1 MFSKLSIRM
10 KLIISTIISMVG
22 LIFFLSF
29 FYLSSIK
36 IEKLDEGKIIIEIL
50 KSDMLMLRRNEKDF
64 ILRKNMS
71 YVDKFNKNISVINSH
86 IKSLE
91 SNLAEDDFDTKYVED
106 FKKVIVDYQS
116 KFSSFVKSQV
126 EIGLNEKMGL
136 YGSLRNSVHSVQD
149 SAKKTKNYELLS
161 MVYDLRK
168 QEKDFMLRR
177 NLKYVNNFKEKIDK
191 LLTKEFITENIST
204 DLNNYKNDFLSLVKA
219 EEQIGLTS
227 KQGIQGDMR
236 QTIHQTEDILKKLA
250 TYVSSEVKSK
260 IKAFEKLLIIIGVIF
275 IIVIAFFSIITVK
288 SIVKNIETFKD
299 GLFNFFKYL
308 SREVNSVIP
317 LKVDSKDEIGQMAE
331 VINKQIKLIEK
342 EMEEDRTLINNS
354 INILKSYEE
363 GDFIP
368 KINQKSSNPSLNE
381 LTSIMNN
388 MSIHLERNIDDILKV
403 MSDYSN
409 FNYKTKVSI
418 DNKKAHLE
426 KLARGV
432 NSLGDSISELLKKSL
447 EIGLT
452 LGDSSNTLI
461 SNVHTLNNSSTSAAA
476 SLEETAAA
484 LEEIT
489 STIISNAQ
497 NIVEMNNFATNLTD
511 SAKQGQAQAAN
522 TAKAMEE
529 ITTQVTMINEAITII
544 DQIAFQTNILSL
556 NAAVEAATAGE
567 AGKGFAVVAQ
577 EVRNL
582 ASRSAEAAKEIK
594 SLVENATTKTNEG
607 KGISTNMI
615 EGYNLLLVNI
625 ENATKKINDISI
637 SSKEQEVG
645 IKQINDAIN
654 QLDQQTQQNASIA
667 SKTNTIA
674 IETDSLA
681 KEIINDAQNKEF
693 EGKENT
699 KLRKHFS
706 YK

>member
-149 SAKKTKNYELLS
+149 SAKKTKNHELLS

-204 DLNNYKNDFLSLVKA
+204 DLNNYKNDFLALVKA
-219 EEQIGLTS
+219 EELIGLTS

-260 IKAFEKLLIIIGVIF
+260 IKALEKLLIIIGVIF
-275 IIVIAFFSIITVK
+275 IIVIAFFSIITIK

-342 EMEEDRTLINNS
+342 EIEEDRTLINNS

-363 GDFIP
+363 GDFTP

-409 FNYKTKVSI
+409 SNYKTKVSI

-497 NIVEMNNFATNLTD
+497 NIVE
-511 SAKQGQAQAAN
+511 
-522 TAKAMEE
+522 
-529 ITTQVTMINEAITII
+529 
-544 DQIAFQTNILSL
+544 
-556 NAAVEAATAGE
+556 
-567 AGKGFAVVAQ
+567 
-577 EVRNL
+577 R
-582 ASRSAEAAKEIK
+582 
-594 SLVENATTKTNEG
+594 
-607 KGISTNMI
+607 
-615 EGYNLLLVNI
+615 
-625 ENATKKINDISI
+625 
-637 SSKEQEVG
+637 
-645 IKQINDAIN
+645 
-654 QLDQQTQQNASIA
+654 
-667 SKTNTIA
+667 
-674 IETDSLA
+674 
-681 KEIINDAQNKEF
+681 
-693 EGKENT
+693 
-699 KLRKHFS
+699 
-706 YK
+706 